1 MPPAD
6 PIRPAVNPPE
16 LSLLQAGDRTAW
28 DEAFR
33 WLYPTAFAV
42 SRNKLG
48 GMHPGEVEDIALAAI
63 EAVIEKVHSVEEV
76 GELKKLCAAITHNKA
91 VDLIRKLPL
100 PNLPATDDSGDDI
113 PYEPAD
119 ITTPIDDLDSV
130 ELAKL
135 IGDCMSKLQEKCR
148 RLLDA
153 AFIQGLKHKEISSA
167 LGMPMGS
174 IGVNISRCLKKLGGI
189 AEISGIRGELRMF
202 LD

>member
-1 MPPAD
+1 MLPSGS
-6 PIRPAVNPPE
+6 IRLAVDPPE
-16 LSLLQAGDRTAW
+16 LSLLQVGDPVAW

-42 SRNKLG
+42 SRSKLG
-48 GMHPGEVEDIALAAI
+48 GMHPGEVEDIALTAI
-63 EAVIEKVHSVEEV
+63 EAVIEKVHTVEEV

-100 PNLPATDDSGDDI
+100 PNLSTTDDSGNEV
-113 PYEPAD
+113 PYDPPD
-119 ITTPIDDLDSV
+119 MTTPLDDLNSV
-130 ELAKL
+130 ELAGL

-148 RLLDA
+148 QLLAA

-174 IGVNISRCLKKLGGI
+174 IGVNISRCLKKMAEI
-189 AEISGIRGELRMF
+189 AEISGIQGELRMF